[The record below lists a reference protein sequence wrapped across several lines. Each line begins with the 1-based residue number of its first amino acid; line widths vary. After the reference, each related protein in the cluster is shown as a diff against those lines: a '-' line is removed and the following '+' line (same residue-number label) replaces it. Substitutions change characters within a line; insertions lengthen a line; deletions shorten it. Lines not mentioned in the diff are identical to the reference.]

1 MKKAILFLILSCI
14 AVHAW
19 IPMAVVPPKGTV
31 SLGPLPT
38 IAGDAMP
45 STATTAAIHR
55 TPTAL
60 VFDIVCYEPQM
71 AKIVTNAKTRDS
83 QVWGD
88 DCVEL
93 FIQPKG
99 WNDYVHVVVN
109 SIGTVF
115 DELTKDVSWNAESI
129 TADSKKGNDRWT
141 TSVTIPFD
149 ALGGVPKDGDE
160 WRINVCR
167 SRAVVPELS
176 TWSPTIGGFH
186 NPGAFGLIRFS
197 NEPFPTAF
205 AWDLQRRGE
214 GKINLAWSS
223 AKGVITTID
232 GKNLPADGSFS
243 YSLVQHNKLYLESK
257 INGTSIFRAL
267 LPIPVNPLVQ
277 LIHTAKS
284 NLEGLSSPEATAL
297 SAEINALQELFDQTP
312 PDKQAPFKEMLGN
325 YVSKSRNLKVKADF
339 MAKKHSANEIPY
351 GVESSLVKLLKHSP
365 FNGEI
370 GGIAKLDAARN
381 EMDAAQIVLFANDYT
396 LLLTEAKIDGDL
408 KSDDGKILPASALRL
423 RRVGYVNTTKPVY
436 KVEHVGLW
444 PDPLMDLAPF
454 DIAAGSFET
463 IWLDVRVPNNQ
474 PAALYKGSVT
484 VTAMNG
490 SPTKVPVEIR
500 VRNFTIPK
508 KASITTAFG
517 MGPNWRVPQ
526 DRAAYLDNLL
536 EHRIT
541 PYTCVSA
548 PKLISLPTLDWKN
561 AQKLTVTVTPKRPA
575 ELQGMIT
582 LRDKPSANL
591 PRHTLPAGKTTV
603 IDFPKEQIA
612 FENILSVK
620 FTVVNTDTAELQAA
634 VSFADGTVKTFL
646 PAASHS
652 AILADGWLQSWPTW
666 QFEAWQQPDNPAI
679 FDWTEFDEKFEA
691 ALAKGITSHIAPVR
705 QPFSVWSAELQK
717 HLSAKGWLQYF
728 YTYMFD
734 EPEPKDYPHVNSLLS
749 QIKLPQPGKL
759 KNMMT
764 ARSFPPELPFVDI
777 WCPEVY
783 SYNAEL
789 SVAEQK
795 KDREVWWYVAFS
807 TRHPFP
813 NIWIDY
819 PAIDC
824 RIWPWL
830 SWKHDIDGM
839 LYWSITYWPKNP
851 WMTGEMFP
859 RANGDGSALYPGNDG
874 KPVDSIRWECLRDG
888 MEDYEVFCPLE
899 AAARELGD
907 KRPDLVATI
916 KRLCA
921 IDTSVATSFREYNFD
936 PQPLLAAR
944 RQMSDCLEQAIAALG
959 HEPTIQGRPRR
970 RGGVTQEQ
978 VAEAMNNAPKQN
990 KKSEQIDFTKLAFPK
1005 PQPQDGLRLYY
1016 RFDSDLPYLF
1026 DYSGNG
1032 FIGIPINAKR
1042 VANGDGKALQI
1053 MNKGYVTLPSGI
1065 DLLGPQPTEGT
1076 IEFMVRPDFDPL
1088 SLANTGSDKY
1098 ACLFYLMETD
1108 GNGLPDGF
1116 DEIAVYIKNGNLQ
1129 FHCGGFPAFAGGIPT
1144 PLREGQWHRV
1154 AIVWKPNDRRL
1165 YIDGKLLIHNTS
1177 AYPPSRLD
1185 AFHGTLGAHSP
1196 HHAFTFNGTFDNLKI
1211 WSRALQESEL
1221 Q

>member
-45 STATTAAIHR
+45 TAATTAAIHR
-55 TPTAL
+55 TSTAL
-60 VFDIVCYEPQM
+60 VFDINCHEPQM
-71 AKIVTNAKTRDS
+71 TKIVTNAKTRDS

-115 DELTKDVSWNAESI
+115 DELTKNVSWNAESI

-149 ALGGVPKDGDE
+149 ALGGNPKDGDE

-186 NPGAFGLIRFS
+186 NPSAFGLIRFS
-197 NEPFPTAF
+197 NEPFPTVF
-205 AWDLQRRGE
+205 AWELQRRGE
-214 GKINLAWSS
+214 GKINLTWSS
-223 AKGVITTID
+223 ATGIVTTID
-232 GKNLPADGSFS
+232 SKNLPADGSFS
-243 YSLVQHNKLYLESK
+243 YSLVQHNKLHLESK
-257 INGTSIFRAL
+257 IKGTSIFRAL

-312 PDKQAPFKEMLGN
+312 PDKQAPFKELIVN
-325 YVSKSRNLKVKADF
+325 LISKSRNLKVKANF
-339 MAKKHSANEIPY
+339 IAKKHSANEIPY
-351 GVESSLVKLLKHSP
+351 GIETSLVKLLKHSS

-408 KSDDGKILPASALRL
+408 KADDGKILPVSALRL

-454 DIAAGSFET
+454 DIAVGSFET
-463 IWLDVRVPNNQ
+463 FWLDVRVPNNQ

-561 AQKLTVTVTPKRPA
+561 AQKLTVTVTPKQPA
-575 ELQGMIT
+575 ELQSMIT

-591 PRHTLPAGKTTV
+591 LRHTLPAGKTTV

-620 FTVVNTDTAELQAA
+620 FTVINTDTAELQAA
-634 VSFADGTVKTFL
+634 VSFADGSVKTFL
-646 PAASHS
+646 PAASRS
-652 AILADGWLQSWPTW
+652 AVLADEWLQSWPTW
-666 QFEAWQQPDNPAI
+666 QFEAWQQPDNPAV

-717 HLSAKGWLQYF
+717 QLSAKGW
-728 YTYMFD
+728 
-734 EPEPKDYPHVNSLLS
+734 
-749 QIKLPQPGKL
+749 
-759 KNMMT
+759 
-764 ARSFPPELPFVDI
+764 
-777 WCPEVY
+777 
-783 SYNAEL
+783 
-789 SVAEQK
+789 
-795 KDREVWWYVAFS
+795 
-807 TRHPFP
+807 
-813 NIWIDY
+813 
-819 PAIDC
+819 
-824 RIWPWL
+824 
-830 SWKHDIDGM
+830 
-839 LYWSITYWPKNP
+839 
-851 WMTGEMFP
+851 
-859 RANGDGSALYPGNDG
+859 
-874 KPVDSIRWECLRDG
+874 
-888 MEDYEVFCPLE
+888 
-899 AAARELGD
+899 
-907 KRPDLVATI
+907 
-916 KRLCA
+916 
-921 IDTSVATSFREYNFD
+921 
-936 PQPLLAAR
+936 
-944 RQMSDCLEQAIAALG
+944 
-959 HEPTIQGRPRR
+959 
-970 RGGVTQEQ
+970 
-978 VAEAMNNAPKQN
+978 
-990 KKSEQIDFTKLAFPK
+990 
-1005 PQPQDGLRLYY
+1005 
-1016 RFDSDLPYLF
+1016 
-1026 DYSGNG
+1026 
-1032 FIGIPINAKR
+1032 
-1042 VANGDGKALQI
+1042 
-1053 MNKGYVTLPSGI
+1053 
-1065 DLLGPQPTEGT
+1065 
-1076 IEFMVRPDFDPL
+1076 
-1088 SLANTGSDKY
+1088 
-1098 ACLFYLMETD
+1098 
-1108 GNGLPDGF
+1108 
-1116 DEIAVYIKNGNLQ
+1116 
-1129 FHCGGFPAFAGGIPT
+1129 
-1144 PLREGQWHRV
+1144 
-1154 AIVWKPNDRRL
+1154 
-1165 YIDGKLLIHNTS
+1165 
-1177 AYPPSRLD
+1177 
-1185 AFHGTLGAHSP
+1185 
-1196 HHAFTFNGTFDNLKI
+1196 
-1211 WSRALQESEL
+1211 
-1221 Q
+1221 